1 MDLIILVLVL
11 CLIGFVIYM
20 LTTKIP
26 MPPFWA
32 QTIQVVAIIVL
43 VLYLITRLF
52 TIPNVL

>member
-1 MDLIILVLVL
+1 
-11 CLIGFVIYM
+11 M